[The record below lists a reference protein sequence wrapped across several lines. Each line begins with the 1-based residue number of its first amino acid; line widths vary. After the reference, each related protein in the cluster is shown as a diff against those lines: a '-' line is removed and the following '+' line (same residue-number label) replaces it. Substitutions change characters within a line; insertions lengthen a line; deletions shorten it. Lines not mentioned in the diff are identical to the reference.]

1 MLKNPPLRKT
11 ITPKN
16 ARPRKTTTVAPT
28 LVECVALNPIHGAQ
42 REFVFSSN
50 ADITEREHADK
61 RGQQQFTMLAD
72 LIPQM
77 VWMAKPDGHVFWYS
91 QRWYD
96 YTGTT
101 FEEAEGWGWHSVHD
115 PRELPKVLE
124 KWQGCIASA
133 EPFDMLFP
141 LKGEDGVFHPF
152 RTRAVPIKNAQGVV
166 ERWIGTT
173 TDVTGL
179 ERAEEIEQ
187 LMIAVVESAEDVILT
202 KGLDGI
208 VRSWNPAAELML
220 GYRAEEIIGQ
230 SVTRLIPV
238 DRQHE
243 ETMIL
248 DRVTRGQRVSHF
260 ETVRRRKDGS
270 LVDVSLTISPIRDH
284 KGAIVGASKV
294 MRDITERKRAE
305 AQLKRSHERIA
316 IAAQAA
322 GQGFWDFDIA
332 ANTLRW
338 DHQMFQLYGRSILD
352 GEQPYALW
360 ADSLHP
366 EDRARSEQEL
376 QDAIAGLRPF
386 DTDFRI
392 NHPDG
397 TIRHIK
403 SLARITRNP
412 EGRAVQMFG
421 LNYDITERKHDTEQL
436 RALNADLERYVV
448 DRTAA
453 LAKTNVILAQKNEEV
468 EAFVYIVSHDLRAPL
483 VNIQGFASEISR
495 SCGSLEESLRSA
507 ALAPEI
513 ETAVLTIVR
522 EDIAG
527 ALRYINASTTKFQG
541 LIDTLL
547 LLSRTGRQD
556 MLFEEADV
564 RTIVDSTILSLH
576 QMIQSSGALVT
587 AEALPGIRGD
597 ITAIGQVFSN
607 LISNALKYSKPGRPA
622 RIVVGGQILNGLA
635 HYWVRDNG
643 AGIAESAQRRLFQAF
658 QRFHPDLASGDG
670 MGLAIVKRIV
680 ERHGGRVWA
689 ESEEG
694 VGTTFHV
701 ELPAAGDPRPQ

>member
-1 MLKNPPLRKT
+1 MLTNTPPRNTTMPKNPTL
-11 ITPKN
+11 
-16 ARPRKTTTVAPT
+16 RKTTTVAPSY
-28 LVECVALNPIHGAQ
+28 VECAAQNPVHPAEG
-42 REFVFSSN
+42 EFVLSSIT
-50 ADITEREHADK
+50 DITGREHAEE
-61 RGQQQFTMLAD
+61 RGQQQFKMLAD

-77 VWMAKPDGHVFWYS
+77 VWMAKPDGHIFWYS

-101 FEEAEGWGWHSVHD
+101 FEEVQGWGWQSVHD

-124 KWQGCIASA
+124 QWQACIATG

-141 LKGEDGVFHPF
+141 LKGKDGVFQPF
-152 RTRAVPIKNAQGVV
+152 RTRAAPIKNAQGDV

-173 TDVTGL
+173 TDVAGL
-179 ERAEEIEQ
+179 KRAEEIEQ
-187 LMIAVVESAEDVILT
+187 LMIAVVQSADDVILT

-220 GYRAEEIIGQ
+220 GYRGEEIIGK
-230 SVTRLIPV
+230 SVTRLIPE

-284 KGAIVGASKV
+284 KGVIVGASKV

-305 AQLKRSHERIA
+305 AELKRSHERIA

-338 DHQMFQLYGRSILD
+338 DHQMFQLYGRSRLD

-403 SLARITRNP
+403 SLARVTRNP

-448 DRTAA
+448 DRTSA
-453 LAKTNVILAQKNEEV
+453 LAATNRILAQKNEEV

-495 SCGSLEESLRSA
+495 SCGSLEENLGGA
-507 ALAPEI
+507 VLPPDI

-527 ALRYINASTTKFQG
+527 ALGYISASTMKFQR

-547 LLSRTGRQD
+547 LLSRTGKQELRV
-556 MLFEEADV
+556 EEADV
-564 RTIVDSTILSLH
+564 RTIVESTISSLR
-576 QMIQSSGALVT
+576 QMIQNSGAEVI
-587 AEALPGIRGD
+587 AEALPSIQGD

-607 LISNALKYSKPGRPA
+607 LISNALKYSKPGRPG
-622 RIVVGGQILNGLA
+622 RIVVGGQISNELA

-643 AGIAESAQRRLFQAF
+643 AGIAASAQQRLFQVF

-701 ELPAAGDPRPQ
+701 ELPAAGDARPE